1 MNPEMDDGRILAQL
15 ERRLAQDDPELA
27 ATMDALNQ
35 QFPDKAEAQAADGH
49 EEEEKQRNW
58 WVTAVTVFVV
68 IAFLGLFI
76 TAVLNTNGHRS
87 DQDPGSPRS
96 PGTGTQSERRTPPST
111 PPRQR
116 LPGLGTGHRPT
127 DPLSAYPGRN
137 PCAHVISQSHTSRPA
152 RTPMRSRPCA

>member
-35 QFPDKAEAQAADGH
+35 QFPNEAKAQSADGL

-58 WVTAVTVFVV
+58 RVTAATVLAV
-68 IAFLGLFI
+68 IAILGLFI
-76 TAVLNTNGHRS
+76 TAVLNSNAYRS
-87 DQDPGSPRS
+87 DQDPGPLRGPS
-96 PGTGTQSERRTPPST
+96 TGTQSERRIPSRT

-116 LPGLGTGHRPT
+116 LPSRGTGHRPT
-127 DPLSAYPGRN
+127 DPPRAYPGGTR
-137 PCAHVISQSHTSRPA
+137 A
-152 RTPMRSRPCA
+152 RT

>member
-35 QFPDKAEAQAADGH
+35 QFPDEAQAQSVDGL

-58 WVTAVTVFVV
+58 WVTAATVFAI
-68 IAFLGLFI
+68 IAFLGI
-76 TAVLNTNGHRS
+76 CVTAVLNSNAHRS
-87 DQDPGSPRS
+87 DQDPGPPRG
-96 PGTGTQSERRTPPST
+96 PGTGTQSERRTPSST

-116 LPGLGTGHRPT
+116 PPERGTGLLPT
-127 DPLSAYPGRN
+127 DPPRVYPGGIR
-137 PCAHVISQSHTSRPA
+137 A
-152 RTPMRSRPCA
+152 RT